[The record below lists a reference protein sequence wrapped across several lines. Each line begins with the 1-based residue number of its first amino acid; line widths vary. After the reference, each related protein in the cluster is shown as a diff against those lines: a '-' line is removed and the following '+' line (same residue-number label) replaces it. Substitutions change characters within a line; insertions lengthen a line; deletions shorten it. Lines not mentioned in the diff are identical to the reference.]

1 MIRKTLG
8 WALVSLTGLG
18 LYMSWGN
25 LYDLALACGMPPER
39 AVVFPMVIDVVT
51 VVAMLLA
58 LRGGLQSRSDRL
70 YPWIALG
77 LFGAATIGGNALHVL
92 TAAPGAIVVNEWIA
106 VVANSLPA
114 VAMLLTTH
122 MAAVTVYAPQK
133 AEELADELTHEER
146 VDKVAA
152 VLSERDQAIAD
163 LYWAGESDRS
173 IVEKLAGRYTV
184 SRSTVARIRHRLI
197 GAPTTEEVTA

>member
-39 AVVFPMVIDVVT
+39 AVVFPIVIDVVT

-58 LRGGLQSRSDRL
+58 LRGGDQSRTDRL

-92 TAAPGAIVVNEWIA
+92 TATPGAIVVNEWIA

-133 AEELADELTHEER
+133 AEELAEELTHEER
-146 VDKVAA
+146 VDKVAE
-152 VLSERDQAIAD
+152 VLSERDAAVAK
-163 LYWAGESDRS
+163 LFWEGESDRS
-173 IVEKLAGRYTV
+173 IVEKLQGQFV
-184 SRSTVARIRHRLI
+184 LSRSTVARIRKRLLT
-197 GAPTTEEVTA
+197 PTTEAVPA